1 MSPVRDL
8 IRDLFSARSLM
19 FVGSSIEGLLADLS
33 TLLLSTPTQRH
44 FAVVGVSGAD
54 WQTKAS
60 ELSKRYGIE
69 VIACDADNISAS
81 LPEFL
86 DKLVRGVEQIHREA
100 GVVPSHL
107 TLPA

>member
-1 MSPVRDL
+1 MPPVRDL